1 MTDTETP
8 PAVADASPTHPEQTP
23 ANRPNRLLELAERFA
38 LVVVL
43 VVVTIFFSVLPASRE
58 LFPTIPNVRIV
69 VASQSVTLLLAIA
82 AMLPL
87 IAGHFDFSV
96 GATAA
101 TTCVLVAGLMSRH
114 STSPWVCII
123 AAVLLGAAIGLANGI
138 AVQRLGMN
146 SFVTTLATATLL
158 GGAIQWYTKG
168 QTITGNIAPSLIE
181 FGSHTWLGVPRVVF
195 LVAVVTA
202 GAYYLLTHTPYG
214 RALYAMGDNVA
225 AARLVGVPVRRYG
238 ITAFVLAGAVAGI
251 AGIVLTA
258 RTGGANA
265 DNGTA
270 AVFPALAAVFLGA
283 TAILPGRFNV
293 TGTVIGVALVAVS
306 VSGLTLAGAQDW
318 VNPVF
323 NGAALAIA
331 VAASSYLGRRSRG
344 A

>member
-1 MTDTETP
+1 L
-8 PAVADASPTHPEQTP
+8 PESK
-23 ANRPNRLLELAERFA
+23 E
-38 LVVVL
+38 
-43 VVVTIFFSVLPASRE
+43 I
-58 LFPTIPNVRIV
+58 FPTVLNARVV

-87 IAGHFDFSV
+87 ISGHFDFSV
-96 GATAA
+96 GATGAS
-101 TTCVLVAGLMSRH
+101 TCVLVAGLMSRH
-114 STSPWVCII
+114 SAPVWVCI
-123 AAVLLGAAIGLANGI
+123 LGAVALGATIGGVNGI
-138 AVQRLGMN
+138 AVHRLGMN

-158 GGAIQWYTKG
+158 GGGIQWYTGG
-168 QTITGNIAPSLIE
+168 QTITGNISTSLVE
-181 FGSHTWLGVPRVVF
+181 FGSSTWLGVPKVAF
-195 LVAVVTA
+195 LVLFVAV

-214 RALYAMGDNVA
+214 RALYAMGDNVV
-225 AARLVGVPVRRYG
+225 AARLVGVPVHRYG
-238 ITAFVLAGAVAGI
+238 VTAFVLAGAIAGI

-293 TGTVIGVALVAVS
+293 IGTVVGVALVAVS
-306 VSGLTLAGAQDW
+306 VSGLTLAGAEDW

-331 VAASSYLGRRSRG
+331 VAASSFLGRRSRG
-344 A
+344 V